1 MSPSS
6 ALPRQFALDLSQTP
20 LVSLSNFLVS
30 GNEELKDAI
39 EQSIASWTSSSTE
52 ASNPIE
58 RRWLYWWGVS
68 GSGRSHLLQAISNSA
83 RAKSICQKVL
93 TPNHPNGWIDLED
106 QLSRLNNQEVVVITV
121 DDVDQLDE
129 RLQASLFRIF
139 NIVQACPR
147 YFIYLAGNLAPHGL
161 QLREDLRTRLAWG
174 LIFQVRSLTDS
185 EKVAALSQAAKERG
199 LNLSTDVL
207 PWLINHFYRDMPSLM
222 AMIDAL
228 DAYSLETKRAI
239 TLPLVRELLQIA
251 GNKK

>member
-1 MSPSS
+1 MSHSS

-20 LVSLSNFLVS
+20 PASIHNFLVS

-39 EQSIASWTSSSTE
+39 EQSMASWLLMSAE
-52 ASNPIE
+52 DSNPLE
-58 RRWLYWWGVS
+58 RRWLYWWGAS
-68 GSGRSHLLQAISNSA
+68 GSGRSHLLQAISNAA
-83 RAKSICQKVL
+83 RGKSIRQSDL
-93 TPNHPNGWIDLED
+93 NPNQPNAWIDLED
-106 QLSRLNNQEVVVITV
+106 QLSRLNNQEVIVITV

-129 RLQASLFRIF
+129 RLQGSLFRIL
-139 NIVQACPR
+139 NLVQACSR
-147 YFIYLAGNLAPHGL
+147 YFIYLAGTLAPHGL

-174 LIFQVRSLTDS
+174 LIFQVHPLTDS
-185 EKVAALSQAAKERG
+185 EKVAALSRAAKDRG
-199 LNLSTDVL
+199 LNLSADVL